1 MEKVLKDD
9 LPHVAAR
16 LVGELSAKREGR
28 NRATLVTLEGELGA
42 GKTTF
47 VQALARVLGIEETVV
62 SPTYVL
68 MKSYA
73 LKGQPWERLVHI
85 DAYRLLDASEFA
97 ALEPASFLL
106 DPMALVVVEWPSRI
120 EGALPMP
127 DAALALSADGAG
139 EGERYI
145 TF

>member
-1 MEKVLKDD
+1 MERVTKDD
-9 LPHVAAR
+9 LSGVAVR
-16 LVGELSAKREGR
+16 LVAQLLEKREE
-28 NRATLVTLEGELGA
+28 NRASLVTLEGELGA

-68 MKSYA
+68 MKSYKLA
-73 LKGQPWERLVHI
+73 GQPWERLVHI
-85 DAYRLLDASEFA
+85 DAYRLNDAGEFA

-106 DPMALVVVEWPSRI
+106 DPAALVVVEWPSRI
-120 EGALPMP
+120 EGALPKPNM
-127 DAALALSADGAG
+127 ALALSSEGAG